1 VTLTQSD
8 VGELRGRPD
17 ALTRQPN
24 PALRDAV
31 GVGVDIVSTLLI
43 AAGDKRTSRSLLKIG
58 DGPTCRYAT
67 SSGSHLGV
75 TASA

>member
-1 VTLTQSD
+1 VVFRWTQGVELRRCPVTLTQSD

-43 AAGDKRTSRSLLKIG
+43 AAGDKRTSDR
-58 DGPTCRYAT
+58 C
-67 SSGSHLGV
+67 
-75 TASA
+75 